1 MKNVNFDDLIH
12 APNRLMICA
21 ILEPVSEM
29 EFALLKE
36 QLAVSDSVLSKH
48 LKALLDANYL
58 NLKKVTQDGRQR
70 TWLSLSKAGTDSFNA
85 HVRALKSILGA

>member
-1 MKNVNFDDLIH
+1 MKNVHFNDLIH
-12 APNRLMICA
+12 APNRLTICA

-70 TWLSLSKAGTDSFNA
+70 TWLSLSKAGTDAFNA

>member
-48 LKALLDANYL
+48 LKTLLDANYL
-58 NLKKVTQDGRQR
+58 NLKKVTQDGRQVPGCPYLR
-70 TWLSLSKAGTDSFNA
+70 LEQTPSTHMLE
-85 HVRALKSILGA
+85 R

>member
-1 MKNVNFDDLIH
+1 MKNASFDDLIH

-48 LKALLDANYL
+48 LKALSDANYL
-58 NLKKVTQDGRQR
+58 NLEKVTQNGRQR
-70 TWLSLSKAGTDSFNA
+70 TWLSLSKTGTDAYNA

>member
-1 MKNVNFDDLIH
+1 MKNASFDDLIH

-21 ILEPVSEM
+21 LLEPIDEM

-48 LKALLDANYL
+48 LKALSDANYL
-58 NLKKVTQDGRQR
+58 NLKKVTHDGRQR
-70 TWLSLSKAGTDSFNA
+70 TWLSLTKVGAAAYKA
-85 HVRALKSILGA
+85 HVTALKSIVGA

>member
-1 MKNVNFDDLIH
+1 MKNVNFNDLIH
-12 APNRLMICA
+12 APNRLTICA

-70 TWLSLSKAGTDSFNA
+70 TWLSLSKAGTDAFNA

>member
-48 LKALLDANYL
+48 LKTLLDANYL

-70 TWLSLSKAGTDSFNA
+70 TWLSLSKAGTDAFNA

>member
-1 MKNVNFDDLIH
+1 MKNVNFNDLIH
-12 APNRLMICA
+12 APNRLTICA

-70 TWLSLSKAGTDSFNA
+70 TWLSLSKAGTDAFNA
-85 HVRALKSILGA
+85 HVRALKNILGA

>member
-1 MKNVNFDDLIH
+1 MKNANFDDLIH

-21 ILEPVSEM
+21 MLEPVSEM

-48 LKALLDANYL
+48 LKALSDVNYL
-58 NLKKVTQDGRQR
+58 NVEKATQNGRQR
-70 TWLSLSKAGTDSFNA
+70 TWLSLSKAGKDAYNA
-85 HVRALKSILGA
+85 HVRALKGIVGD

>member
-1 MKNVNFDDLIH
+1 
-12 APNRLMICA
+12 
-21 ILEPVSEM
+21 M
-29 EFALLKE
+29 EFALLKK

-58 NLKKVTQDGRQR
+58 NLEKVTQNGRQR
-70 TWLSLSKAGTDSFNA
+70 TWLSLSKTGTNAYNA

>member
-1 MKNVNFDDLIH
+1 MKNASFDELIH

-21 ILEPVSEM
+21 LLEPIDEM

-48 LKALLDANYL
+48 LKVLADANYL
-58 NLKKVTQDGRQR
+58 DVKKVTKDGRQR
-70 TWLSLSKAGTDSFNA
+70 TWLSLSKTGADAYKA
-85 HVRALKSILGA
+85 HAKALKIIVGA